1 MARGARA
8 GHERDRV
15 IFLLPKANAGL
26 TDQLGSVL
34 EQVGRPLRGRV
45 SVVYVESLLEQLA
58 AETKADR
65 LGWYARMLQEK
76 YVLE

>member
-1 MARGARA
+1 M
-8 GHERDRV
+8 
-15 IFLLPKANAGL
+15 
-26 TDQLGSVL
+26 L

-45 SVVYVESLLEQLA
+45 SVVYVESLLEKLA